1 MLNVKQQHDLIEI
14 ITKEFGADLDRDGF
28 IDCRLLIFEDIAGF
42 ECLDDTVAQSITE
55 QLWRQYDERHNHPEE
70 P

>member
-1 MLNVKQQHDLIEI
+1 MLTIRQKHTLIEI
-14 ITKEFGADLDRDGF
+14 IVEEFGSDLDQEEF
-28 IDCRLLIFEDIAGF
+28 IDCCLLMFEDIAGF
-42 ECLDDTVAQSITE
+42 ECLDDAVAQSITE